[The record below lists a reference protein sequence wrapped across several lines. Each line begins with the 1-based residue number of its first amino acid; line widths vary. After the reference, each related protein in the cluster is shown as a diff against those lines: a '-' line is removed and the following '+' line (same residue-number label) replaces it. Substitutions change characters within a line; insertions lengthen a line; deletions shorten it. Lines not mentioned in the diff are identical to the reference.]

1 MNSMKRPLLLV
12 ILAFAAC
19 TLVSAQDAGTLMS
32 RCLTQTG
39 TDSKYL
45 KDFRVQLGTAADPGE
60 PRYKA
65 QMSLWKNTKYRFT
78 MCNSDNSRG
87 KLILTIKDSSNKVI
101 LSSYDEKSGKCYPFI
116 DFECNRSGIYTL
128 SYDFLN
134 GQKGSG
140 VGIVS
145 MLR

>member
-1 MNSMKRPLLLV
+1 MKRSLISLV
-12 ILAFAAC
+12 LVLAALNLA
-19 TLVSAQDAGTLMS
+19 SAQDNSKLLS
-32 RCLTQTG
+32 SCLTQTG
-39 TDSKYL
+39 ADSKYL
-45 KDFRVQLGTAADPGE
+45 KDFRIQLGTAADPGA

-78 MCNSDNSRG
+78 MCNSDNSKG
-87 KLILTIKDSSNKVI
+87 KLILTITDAADKVV
-101 LSSYDEKSGKCYPFI
+101 LSSYDSKTGKYYPFV

-145 MLR
+145 MVR